1 MKKLSIDCIFHPIDA
16 DPTDINPMCRSE
28 TEMKLGREMQPVFAW
43 QSSSM
48 IVVTRLVN
56 NISCRALIVIVSES
70 LELSDG
76 TDVSD

>member
-1 MKKLSIDCIFHPIDA
+1 
-16 DPTDINPMCRSE
+16 
-28 TEMKLGREMQPVFAW
+28 MQPVFAW

-56 NISCRALIVIVSES
+56 NISFRVLIIIVSES

-76 TDVSD
+76 RNVSGWVFALDGIKFNHSVI